1 MAQRVTIDLSYPDWV
16 THLAPVQDWAEAR
29 FSQARR
35 NFVSAFK
42 VSPFRKMDLNFHLT
56 NTSSTYRYAG
66 RYVTLML
73 RFSWYVGGPY
83 GDDWIETITYDMR
96 GQRFIDIYD
105 LFEDEKAAGA
115 ELAKQVRQR
124 AKGDILRL
132 MGKRDEVA
140 ASNLTNF
147 RTFALTDTAMLLFL
161 PPYGFH
167 TVFSGDETIGIPL
180 TELSD
185 LLTLTVEAEG

>member
-1 MAQRVTIDLSYPDWV
+1 MTKRVTIDLNYPDWV
-16 THLAPVQDWAEAR
+16 SNLAAVQDWAEAR

-35 NFVSAFK
+35 NFVAAFK

-56 NTSSTYRYAG
+56 NTHGTYRYVD

-83 GDDWIETITYDMR
+83 GDDWIETITYDLR

-105 LFEDEKAAGA
+105 LFVDDLAAGT
-115 ELAKQVRQR
+115 ELVKQVRAR

-132 MGKRDEVA
+132 MGKRDDA
-140 ASNLTNF
+140 AARNLANF
-147 RTFALTDTAMLLFL
+147 RTFALTDSTMLLFL

-167 TVFSGDETIGIPL
+167 TVFSGDETIAIPL
-180 TELSD
+180 TDLSD
-185 LLTLTVEAEG
+185 LLTLAAEAQD